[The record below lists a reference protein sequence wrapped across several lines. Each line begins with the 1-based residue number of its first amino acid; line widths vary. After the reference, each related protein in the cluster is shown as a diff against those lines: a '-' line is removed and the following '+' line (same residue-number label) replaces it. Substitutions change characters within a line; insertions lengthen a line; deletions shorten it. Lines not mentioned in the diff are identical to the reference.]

1 MSSGTFCPTNTAPLG
16 RIRQAQA
23 LDLLFLSPELA
34 SLLCPTA
41 LATLPFYKCMPAA
54 QSGPD
59 KLGGCAG
66 LANGWRVGAAS
77 PLGLE
82 RTVIQA
88 SSWAVHFQ
96 LGELTL
102 VSHLLPGSAP
112 TSVCSRTGLLAGQ
125 LQASLSCFLCI
136 GTTSSLCV
144 KRAVPISPAK
154 GRTGSPTLCSL
165 HLGDSELGTHTLLAS
180 VRVHSPGHRLMGSLE
195 SSTSWEEKLRSKQGS
210 YFSPVCILTAT
221 CCT

>member
-1 MSSGTFCPTNTAPLG
+1 MSSGTSCPTNMAPLG

-23 LDLLFLSPELA
+23 LGLFFLTPELA

-59 KLGGCAG
+59 KLGGCEG
-66 LANGWRVGAAS
+66 LANGRRVGAAS

-82 RTVIQA
+82 RTVIQP

-102 VSHLLPGSAP
+102 VRHHLLPGSAP
-112 TSVCSRTGLLAGQ
+112 TSVCSRTGLLAAVKDSGSTPCLPELLPVHRAI
-125 LQASLSCFLCI
+125 LQPLC
-136 GTTSSLCV
+136 
-144 KRAVPISPAK
+144 RE
-154 GRTGSPTLCSL
+154 GSP
-165 HLGDSELGTHTLLAS
+165 HLPS
-180 VRVHSPGHRLMGSLE
+180 
-195 SSTSWEEKLRSKQGS
+195 
-210 YFSPVCILTAT
+210 
-221 CCT
+221 